1 MKYLLTLVLLFVS
14 SLSIAAGTNVS
25 SAFSVTTG
33 TAYTSIDRHGNYNSS
48 GNGVSMS
55 YSSNS
60 DGSNFR
66 GEIYSVEVET
76 DTQGYGFVSDT
87 FTSASHSNS
96 AGMLST
102 SEGITSGASTMH
114 MVTESHTDT
123 YGGGLYM
130 ETAQSNSGGS
140 GAWNYES
147 GSFSFHDHELT
158 ETNANSTTLYTAS
171 YSNSS
176 FNY

>member
-14 SLSIAAGTNVS
+14 SVSIAAGTNVS
-25 SAFSVTTG
+25 SGFSTTTG
-33 TAYTSIDRHGNYNSS
+33 TAYTAISQHGNYNSQ
-48 GNGVSMS
+48 GNGVSLA
-55 YSSNS
+55 YSSDA

-66 GEIYSVEVET
+66 GEVYSVEVET
-76 DTQGYGFVSDT
+76 NTQGYGFVSDT
-87 FTSASHSNS
+87 FMSTSHSNS

-102 SEGITSGASTMH
+102 SEGMTAGTSNMH

-130 ETAQSNSGGS
+130 EVAQSNSGGS

-147 GSFSFHDHELT
+147 GSFSFHDHTLA
-158 ETNANSTTLYTAS
+158 ETNANSETLYSAN